1 MSEQLKNILFAV
13 CDKTESTSGAQAVY
27 LPLSK
32 LLPENGI
39 VELKEIAEF
48 CAQCAHESGGF
59 RRLIESLNYSAEG
72 LARTWPNRF
81 AVTKEQADGSQGKL
95 IAGQPNELAKRIA
108 RNPELIGNQVYAN
121 RMGNGS
127 PESGDGWKY
136 RGRGIIQLTGKSNY
150 QAAQD
155 ALGIQC
161 VDNPDMLTG
170 IDCAARVAVWFW
182 VKNKCGKAPNF
193 EAQTRII
200 NGGIKGLDDRKAR
213 LARAQELK

>member
-1 MSEQLKNILFAV
+1 MSQLLKNILLAV

-32 LLPENGI
+32 LLPENSI
-39 VELKEIAEF
+39 TDTKEIAQF

-59 RRLIESLNYSAEG
+59 RRLIENLNYSAEA

-81 AVTKEQADGSQGKL
+81 ALADKT
-95 IAGQPNELAKRIA
+95 PNLLAKDIA
-108 RNPELIGNQVYAN
+108 RKPEMIGNYSYAN

-136 RGRGIIQLTGKSNY
+136 RGRGIIQLTGKNNY
-150 QAAQD
+150 EAAQD

-161 VDNPDMLTG
+161 IDNPDMISG

-182 VKNKCGKAPNF
+182 VKNKCGKAANF

-200 NGGIKGLDDRKAR
+200 NGGTKGLDDRRSR
-213 LARAQELK
+213 LARAIAQIPE

>member
-1 MSEQLKNILFAV
+1 MTEILKKILFAV

-39 VELKEIAEF
+39 TDPKEIAQF

-59 RRLIESLNYSAEG
+59 RKLIENLNYSADG

-81 AVTKEQADGSQGKL
+81 AIADGS
-95 IAGQPNELAKRIA
+95 PNLLAKDIA
-108 RNPELIGNQVYAN
+108 RNSELIGNYVYAN
-121 RMGNGS
+121 RMGNS
-127 PESGDGWKY
+127 APESGDGWKY
-136 RGRGIIQLTGKSNY
+136 RGRGIIQLTGKLNY

-161 VDNPDMLTG
+161 ADNPDMISG
-170 IDCAARVAVWFW
+170 IECAARVAVWYW
-182 VKNKCGKAPNF
+182 VRNRCGKAPAF
-193 EAQTRII
+193 EAQTKII
-200 NGGIKGLDDRKAR
+200 NGGTKGLDDRKAR
-213 LARAQELK
+213 LSRAITQIPE